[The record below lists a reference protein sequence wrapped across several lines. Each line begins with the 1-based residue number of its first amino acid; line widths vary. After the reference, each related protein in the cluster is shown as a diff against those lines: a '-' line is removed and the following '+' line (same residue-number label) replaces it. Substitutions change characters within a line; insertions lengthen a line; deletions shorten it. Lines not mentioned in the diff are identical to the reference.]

1 MERNECVDAVSP
13 LRRGRLCL
21 AGGVWLLFL
30 GFPLASL
37 LSAGVSTVH
46 LLLVLVGFG
55 ASVIGYSALL
65 FGTRLSASKSTAR
78 AIVFALV
85 ILSILMT
92 VFDRGGWAAVIV
104 YAAAAMAIRRLFS
117 ERVAIALVL
126 GFSATAV
133 LLLLATGEL
142 AGTAL
147 TVGVTCAGV
156 GMLLISFGE
165 LRARNVELLRAR
177 DERAKLA
184 VAEERLRFARDMH
197 DLLGHSLS
205 VIALKAELAGRLLA
219 QDAEAA
225 AVHIG
230 DLEAVARG
238 ALAEVRDVVSG
249 YRRPDLA
256 AELDGARTALR
267 AAGIEAHIK
276 SFDEQLSPE
285 VEALLAWT
293 VREGT
298 TNVVKHSDAQNCTVL
313 IDRDEDLVRAQV
325 IDDGCGPRDGEA
337 SLIGIDGGHG
347 LMGLSERA
355 ERLAG
360 ILEAGPVP
368 QAGFRLSVSVP
379 LQELQ
384 RAGVSSSV
392 AG

>member
-1 MERNECVDAVSP
+1 MERKQGADAVSP
-13 LRRGRLCL
+13 LQRGRRCL
-21 AGGVWLLFL
+21 AGSVWLAFL

-37 LSAGVSTVH
+37 FSAKVSTVH
-46 LLLVLVGFG
+46 LLLVLAGFG
-55 ASVIGYSALL
+55 ASVIGYSTLL
-65 FGTRLSASKSTAR
+65 FQSRLTASRSTAK

-92 VFDRGGWAAVIV
+92 VFDRGGWATVIV
-104 YAAAAMAIRRLFS
+104 YATAAMAIRRLFS

-126 GFSATAV
+126 GFSATAA
-133 LLLLATGEL
+133 LLLLATDEP

-205 VIALKAELAGRLLA
+205 VIALKAELAGRLLQ
-219 QDAEAA
+219 QDAETA

-230 DLEAVARG
+230 ELEAVARG
-238 ALAEVRDVVSG
+238 ALAEVRDAVSG

-256 AELDGARTALR
+256 AELDGARAALR

-276 SFDEQLSPE
+276 SFDEQLAPE
-285 VEALLAWT
+285 VEELLAWT

-298 TNVVKHSDAQNCTVL
+298 TNVIKHSDAHSCTVL

-325 IDDGCGPRDGEA
+325 IDDGRGPRDEEA
-337 SLIGIDGGHG
+337 SLLDIDGGHG
-347 LMGLSERA
+347 LKGLGERA
-355 ERLAG
+355 ERLVG
-360 ILEAGPVP
+360 ILEAGPISP
-368 QAGFRLSVSVP
+368 GGFRLSVSVP
-379 LQELQ
+379 LRTLQ
-384 RAGVSSSV
+384 GAGLSPSV

>member
-1 MERNECVDAVSP
+1 MERKQDADAVSP
-13 LRRGRLCL
+13 LRRGRRCL
-21 AGGVWLLFL
+21 ASSVWLLFL

-37 LSAGVSTVH
+37 LSAKVSTVH
-46 LLLVLVGFG
+46 LVLVFVGFG
-55 ASVIGYSALL
+55 ASVVGYSTLL
-65 FGTRLSASKSTAR
+65 FGTRLSASRSTAR

-104 YAAAAMAIRRLFS
+104 YATAAMAIRRLFS

-126 GFSATAV
+126 GFSATAA
-133 LLLLATGEL
+133 LLLLVTGESV
-142 AGTAL
+142 GTAL

-205 VIALKAELAGRLLA
+205 VIALKAELAGRLLPR
-219 QDAEAA
+219 DAEAA

-256 AELDGARTALR
+256 AELDGARAALR
-267 AAGIEAHIK
+267 AAGIKAHIK

-298 TNVVKHSDAQNCTVL
+298 TNVIKHSDAHNCTLL
-313 IDRDEDLVRAQV
+313 IDRDEGLVRAQV
-325 IDDGCGPRDGEA
+325 IDDGRGPRDGEA
-337 SLIGIDGGHG
+337 SLTGIEGGHG
-347 LMGLSERA
+347 LTGLSERA

-360 ILEAGPVP
+360 ILEASPVP
-368 QAGFRLSVSVP
+368 QGGFRLSVSVP
-379 LQELQ
+379 LRASQG
-384 RAGVSSSV
+384 AGVSSSV
-392 AG
+392 VG